1 MVPVVSVSVYWG
13 AVYTAIIAA
22 LYLPGAFALR
32 RRAERILE
40 DLPPERRPP
49 DAAQWL
55 REHGLVVSLR
65 EQLPQVATILGSLLA
80 GSGT

>member
-1 MVPVVSVSVYWG
+1 MPD
-13 AVYTAIIAA
+13 
-22 LYLPGAFALR
+22 R

-55 REHGLVVSLR
+55 REHDLVGSLR